1 MQQVR
6 FRLRTLM
13 ITIAFIALLLALFTQ
28 TVLLRRAQVREELY
42 RALAAESRA
51 KAAQELARVEQQL
64 AKAEHDQRKFDEER
78 RLRQEALKRF
88 NERME
93 QKKLESE

>member
-1 MQQVR
+1 MAQVR

-13 ITIAFIALLLALFTQ
+13 ITIAFIALLLAVFTQ

-51 KAAQELARVEQQL
+51 MAEQQRARAEQQI
-64 AKAEHDQRKFDEER
+64 AKAEQDQRKFEEER

-93 QKKLESE
+93 QKKLE

>member
-1 MQQVR
+1 
-6 FRLRTLM
+6 M
-13 ITIAFIALLLALFTQ
+13 ITIAFIALLLAVFTQ

-51 KAAQELARVEQQL
+51 MAEQQRARAEQQI
-64 AKAEHDQRKFDEER
+64 AKAEQDQRKFEEER

-93 QKKLESE
+93 QKKLE